1 MKEKI
6 GGLREMKRKM
16 VVWFMTAA
24 AALVCMTG
32 CSAEKQEKT
41 SGQQMGKAQED
52 TRESIT
58 LNVFAAAS
66 MTETLE
72 MIQKM
77 YEEESSDVALVFNFD
92 SSGTKSRSSS
102 FTEGSAWLSIWSI
115 CFWAAEINKSQSAP
129 S

>member
-77 YEEESSDVALVFNFD
+77 YEE
-92 SSGTKSRSSS
+92 
-102 FTEGSAWLSIWSI
+102 
-115 CFWAAEINKSQSAP
+115 
-129 S
+129 

>member
-41 SGQQMGKAQED
+41 PGQQMRKAQED

-72 MIQKM
+72 MSFGYRLGCLSFMQKLKQKQCSW
-77 YEEESSDVALVFNFD
+77 YCFSNHHVICLSNYFLV
-92 SSGTKSRSSS
+92 S
-102 FTEGSAWLSIWSI
+102 
-115 CFWAAEINKSQSAP
+115 
-129 S
+129 